1 MSRQLSFTDYDGFVD
16 KFKPKKTTDD
26 CYTPAPV
33 YDAVV
38 DYVDRNV
45 TPLQGR
51 EVVRPFWPGGDYE
64 RHEYPQGCIVIDNP
78 PFSIKSQIVR
88 FYIRNGVDFFLFCDG
103 LTCMNLANVPQVAFH
118 IINKEVTFDNGA
130 NVYIAFVTNVR
141 PHGERIV
148 LAGELE
154 AALRVACKQP
164 SKEKKKLIYPPEVVS
179 GALLKK
185 FVSLGRNVAI
195 GEALCAPIARHE
207 APFGGGFM
215 VSSQVAEELERELE
229 RKLERE
235 RKRKLER
242 ERLTEHRPM
251 SPAFHEMLRRL
262 NSSAPPLHIEPLPT
276 DGMQDLPAI

>member
-1 MSRQLSFTDYDGFVD
+1 MSRQLSFTDYDGFVE

-26 CYTPAPV
+26 CYTPPAV
-33 YDAVV
+33 YEAVL

-45 TPLQGR
+45 APLEGR

-78 PFSIKSQIVR
+78 PFSITAQIVR
-88 FYIRNGVDFFLFCDG
+88 FYIRHGVDFFLFCDG
-103 LTCMNLANVPQVAFH
+103 LSCMNLSNVPKVAFH
-118 IINKEVTFDNGA
+118 IVNKSVTFENGA
-130 NVYIAFVTNVR
+130 QVSVAFVTNVR

-164 SKEKKKLIYPPEVVS
+164 SKEKKKLVYPPEVVS
-179 GALLKK
+179 GALLNK
-185 FVSLGRNVAI
+185 FVSLGRNFTI
-195 GEALCAPIARHE
+195 NETQCAPIAKHE

-215 VSSQVAEELERELE
+215 VTTEVSRELERERE
-229 RKLERE
+229 RERE
-235 RKRKLER
+235 RKHPA
-242 ERLTEHRPM
+242 EHRHM

-262 NSSAPPLHIEPLPT
+262 NAAAPPFHIDP
-276 DGMQDLPAI
+276 

>member
-1 MSRQLSFTDYDGFVD
+1 MRQLSFTDYDGFVE

-26 CYTPAPV
+26 CYTPPAV
-33 YDAVV
+33 YDAVL
-38 DYVDRNV
+38 DYVNRNV
-45 TPLQGR
+45 TPLEGR

-64 RHEYPQGCIVIDNP
+64 RHEYPPGCIVIDNP
-78 PFSIKSQIVR
+78 PFSITTQIVR
-88 FYIRNGVDFFLFCDG
+88 FYIRHSIDFFLFCEG
-103 LTCMNLANVPQVAFH
+103 RTCMTAATALPHIAFH
-118 IINKEVTFDNGA
+118 IVNKGVTFENGA
-130 NVYIAFVTNVR
+130 QVSVAFVTNVR

-164 SKEKKKLIYPPEVVS
+164 SNEKKKLVYPPEVVS

-185 FVSLGRNVAI
+185 FVSLGRNIAI
-195 GEALCAPIARHE
+195 SESQCAPIAKRE

-215 VSSQVAEELERELE
+215 VTTEVSQELERE
-229 RKLERE
+229 R
-235 RKRKLER
+235 ER

-262 NSSAPPLHIEPLPT
+262 NASAPPFHIDP
-276 DGMQDLPAI
+276 

>member
-26 CYTPAPV
+26 CYTPP
-33 YDAVV
+33 AVFEAV
-38 DYVDRNV
+38 LDYVNRNV
-45 TPLQGR
+45 TPLEGR

-64 RHEYPQGCIVIDNP
+64 RHEYPKGCIVVDNP
-78 PFSIKSQIVR
+78 PFSITAQIAR
-88 FYIRNGVDFFLFCDG
+88 FYIRHGVDFFLFCDG
-103 LTCMNLANVPQVAFH
+103 LTCMNNAHKNPQVAFH
-118 IINKEVTFDNGA
+118 IINKSVTFENGA
-130 NVYIAFVTNVR
+130 VVSLAFVTNVR

-164 SKEKKKLIYPPEVVS
+164 NKEKKKLVYPQEVVS

-195 GEALCAPIARHE
+195 GETQCAPIARHE

-215 VSSQVAEELERELE
+215 VSSQVAEELQRERERERERELE
-229 RKLERE
+229 RE
-235 RKRKLER
+235 LER
-242 ERLTEHRPM
+242 ERLAEHRPM

-262 NSSAPPLHIEPLPT
+262 NASAPTFKITP
-276 DGMQDLPAI
+276 